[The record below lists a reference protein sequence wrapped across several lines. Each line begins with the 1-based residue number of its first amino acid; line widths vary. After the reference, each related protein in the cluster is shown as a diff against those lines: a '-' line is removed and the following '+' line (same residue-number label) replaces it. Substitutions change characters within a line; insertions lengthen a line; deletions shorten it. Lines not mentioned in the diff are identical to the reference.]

1 MNDFVPKMELSPED
15 FRELKHEA
23 ERLKGIM
30 GYVYFVRSERLNL
43 LGTFTAALHL
53 NYTPETV

>member
-1 MNDFVPKMELSPED
+1 MELSPED